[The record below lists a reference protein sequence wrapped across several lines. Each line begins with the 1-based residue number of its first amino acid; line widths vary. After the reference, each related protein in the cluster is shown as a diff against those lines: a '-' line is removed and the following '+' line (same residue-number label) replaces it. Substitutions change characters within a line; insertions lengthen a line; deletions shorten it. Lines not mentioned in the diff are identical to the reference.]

1 MLRMPTIVDSCELTG
16 FGREIIS
23 TAISSNKPKNTF
35 KEADSSCRRKLFFA
49 LSTAELN
56 VYYDK

>member
-1 MLRMPTIVDSCELTG
+1 MPAAADGFELAG

-35 KEADSSCRRKLFFA
+35 IEADLSCRKERL
-49 LSTAELN
+49 LL
-56 VYYDK
+56 

>member
-1 MLRMPTIVDSCELTG
+1 MLRMPATVASCELIG

-35 KEADSSCRRKLFFA
+35 KEADLSC
-49 LSTAELN
+49 
-56 VYYDK
+56 